1 MSRPRQRTPQRGWCQ
16 TLFLVLTC
24 CLRNQKQ
31 SLTPDGAKNRL
42 SSSSLSLAIN
52 AAATQ
57 RNVQLCTEVDV
68 RGGQQGSLEISEGR
82 LLAIQHS
89 QARRDQARQELTS
102 RNPGLSV

>member
-68 RGGQQGSLEISEGR
+68 RGGQQGSLEINSCQTNWLYDSHNREVTRYGR
-82 LLAIQHS
+82 
-89 QARRDQARQELTS
+89 
-102 RNPGLSV
+102 N